1 MRKHFFV
8 VSSPIDPIILTII
21 LSLLVTSLSCQQT
34 ANRIIFMTPAEQNA
48 QHQLNTRVES
58 LFPSLFTSS
67 KSHNNNTLKGWYV
80 ESHVA
85 QKFNLFLLLDTS
97 QNTSSMPPPQFYI
110 YFTLNSSSCHDYLSH
125 THIPLKLTSVSKK
138 NASLQIRQKL
148 YKLQFEFELDYD
160 ETSATNMHYVC
171 LSSNLQ
177 NVFIHQGDNPL
188 NVIILYKSYLSMWS
202 KLIIYAFLVLLNAI
216 FNGLNLGLM
225 SLSVEE
231 LELLEKTSDSL
242 KEKQYAHNIL
252 PLRRKGNYL
261 LCSILLSV
269 TLTGSVST
277 LVLGDMFE
285 GLIASIISTLCLS
298 IIGEIVP

>member
-1 MRKHFFV
+1 MKKNALIYTLFIINIF
-8 VSSPIDPIILTII
+8 SSCK
-21 LSLLVTSLSCQQT
+21 S
-34 ANRIIFMTPAEQNA
+34 NKIIFMTPAEQAA

-67 KSHNNNTLKGWYV
+67 KPQNSTIKGWYIEARV
-80 ESHVA
+80 THA
-85 QKFNLFLLLDTS
+85 FNLFLLEEKHP
-97 QNTSSMPPPQFYI
+97 NSSPLQSYV
-110 YFTLNSSSCHDYLSH
+110 YFTHNSTSCHDYLSH
-125 THIPLKLTSVSKK
+125 THIPLTFNYTISNLKREKLH
-138 NASLQIRQKL
+138 KL
-148 YKLQFEFELDYD
+148 KFEFALDYD
-160 ETSATNMHYVC
+160 EHSVTNVYYIC
-171 LSSNLQ
+171 LSSNVQ
-177 NVFIHQGDNPL
+177 NVFVHQGDNPL
-188 NVIILYKSYLSMWS
+188 NVVVLYKTYLSIWS

-298 IIGEIVP
+298 IIGEIIP

>member
-1 MRKHFFV
+1 
-8 VSSPIDPIILTII
+8 
-21 LSLLVTSLSCQQT
+21 
-34 ANRIIFMTPAEQNA
+34 MTPAEQNA

-58 LFPSLFTSS
+58 LFPSLFTSN
-67 KSHNNNTLKGWYV
+67 KAHDNKTLKGWYV

-85 QKFNLFLLLDTS
+85 HKFNLFLLLDTS
-97 QNTSSMPPPQFYI
+97 QNTSSPPPQFYI

-125 THIPLKLTSVSKK
+125 THIPLKLNSISNK
-138 NASLQIRQKL
+138 NASLQIKQKL

-160 ETSATNMHYVC
+160 EKSDTNMHYVC

-202 KLIIYAFLVLLNAI
+202 KLVFYAFLVLLNAI

-298 IIGEIVP
+298 IIGEILP